1 MLDEDN
7 IYILYMTKST
17 RNKPKT
23 RKQIKTRKQKH
34 MSIKKNKMPLDISET
49 VLFTGTYNINDQIN
63 NGITYTLSPVISKN
77 PNGYN
82 PFIGNYY
89 NTTDKS
95 HSSNNLLLEYNNISS
110 YLSDYKTKI
119 GQIQFTGLDI
129 NKSKNDKASVK
140 FRVFDVNSSSGIYAN
155 ITKVIIDNRKI
166 NRVISFIGKK

>member
-1 MLDEDN
+1 
-7 IYILYMTKST
+7 MTKST